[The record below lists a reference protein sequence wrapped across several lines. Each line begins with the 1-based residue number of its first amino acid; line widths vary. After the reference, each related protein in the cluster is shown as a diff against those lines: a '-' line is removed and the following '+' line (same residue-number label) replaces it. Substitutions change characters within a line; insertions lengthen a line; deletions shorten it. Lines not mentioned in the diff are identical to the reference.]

1 MERSSR
7 PASLV
12 GLLLAGLTLTACTS
26 NGAITLSEQVQED
39 VFWNA
44 WRAEEQRWIEM
55 GIDSPLML
63 GGPFARRPARC
74 LPTQQKDVFV
84 CRTITME
91 RRTSLW
97 TTVDVRFRR
106 YGKAWAYDPAR
117 YDAIEGPY
125 RLAAPDGPASTHLC
139 YDQRTDCLERIPGTV
154 FTWGADKH
162 YVVAARHPHNPD
174 TGEIDK
180 SQTEYFYI
188 DRRTD
193 DGRRFPSKSV
203 HGPFSAE
210 AYASEALRLNLP
222 PLSAYYAD
230 LK

>member
-1 MERSSR
+1 MAISSR
-7 PASLV
+7 PAILV
-12 GLLLAGLTLTACTS
+12 GLFLAGVTLTACTS

-74 LPTQQKDVFV
+74 LPTRQKDVYV
-84 CRTITME
+84 CRTVTMAHE
-91 RRTSLW
+91 TSLW

-106 YGKAWAYDPAR
+106 YGKAWDYDPAR
-117 YDAIEGPY
+117 YSEIQGPY
-125 RLAAPDGPASTHLC
+125 RLAAPDGPASTHIC
-139 YDQRTDCLERIPGTV
+139 YDQRTDCLERIPGVV

-162 YVVAARHPHNPD
+162 YVVAARHPQNPD

-180 SQTEYFYI
+180 LRTEYFYI

-193 DGRRFPSKSV
+193 DGGPFPSRAV
-203 HGPFSAE
+203 RGPFSADAFATE
-210 AYASEALRLNLP
+210 RLRLNLP
-222 PLSAYYAD
+222 QMEAYD
-230 LK
+230 PTLK